1 MDEAIPRATT
11 VAPAG
16 TWPED
21 QARDTVT
28 VEFDDR
34 WRRRR
39 LYTGE
44 GGLAFLLDLPEAQV
58 LQEGDGLAL
67 ATGGYVRVKAA
78 AETLVEVTS
87 ADPRHLLRLAWHLGN
102 RHLPA
107 EIGEGRI
114 LIRDDHVIVAMLQ
127 GLGATTRHV
136 AAPFNP
142 EGGAY
147 GGHAHAH
154 GHGHGHGHRHHHGHS
169 HSHSHDHDHDHDH
182 DHHHHDGCDHHHG

>member
-1 MDEAIPRATT
+1 VEEGIPRATA
-11 VAPAG
+11 VAHAG
-16 TWPED
+16 TWPESE
-21 QARDTVT
+21 ARDTVT
-28 VEFDDR
+28 VDFDDR
-34 WRRRR
+34 YRRRR

-58 LQEGDGLAL
+58 LRDGDGLAL

-78 AETLVEVTS
+78 AEALVEVT
-87 ADPRHLLRLAWHLGN
+87 AATPQHLLRLAWHLGN

-127 GLGATTRHV
+127 GLGATVRPVT
-136 AAPFNP
+136 APFTP

-147 GGHAHAH
+147 GEHGHAHAH
-154 GHGHGHGHRHHHGHS
+154 GHAHGHGHHHHGE
-169 HSHSHDHDHDHDH
+169 DG
-182 DHHHHDGCDHHHG
+182 HHHHDGCDHHH